1 MGVQIAMKSGALKPL
16 IVTADDFAQSADIDA
31 GITALILKNRVSA
44 ASCLT
49 MSPRWPV
56 ASNLLTNEIRGLADI
71 GLHLDFTQY
80 AAYKLRLPILMAR
93 AFLQSLPK
101 KEILIS
107 INAQLDRFE
116 AALGTR
122 PDYVDGHQHVH
133 QLPQIRE
140 ALLEVLV
147 ERYGNDLPWLRIARP
162 LKQDGFKGKV
172 IAALGASVLER
183 QATDVGIKYTRHLL
197 GVYGFDTSAAGYLA
211 CLDDWLSVAADPGK
225 SGLNGIHA
233 LMCHPAT
240 ANDRNAPQEDD
251 PIYAARAY
259 EYEVLD
265 GDGFGELLARHQ
277 LQVSRGNVLN

>member
-1 MGVQIAMKSGALKPL
+1 MISGVLKPL

-31 GITALILKNRVSA
+31 GIIALILKNRVSA
-44 ASCLT
+44 TSCLT
-49 MSPRWPV
+49 MSPRWPE
-56 ASNLLTNEIRGLADI
+56 ASRLLTNEIRGLADI

-80 AAYKLRLPILMAR
+80 AGYRHRLPIVMAR
-93 AFLQSLPK
+93 AFLNALPK
-101 KEILIS
+101 KKILAS
-107 INAQLDRFE
+107 INQQLDRFE
-116 AALGTR
+116 AKLGTR

-133 QLPQIRE
+133 QLPQVRE
-140 ALLEVLV
+140 ALLQVLV
-147 ERYGNDLPWLRIARP
+147 KRYGNDLPWLRIARP

-172 IAALGASVLER
+172 IAALGADALER
-183 QATDVGIKYTRHLL
+183 QAMDVGIKCTRHLL

-211 CLDDWLSVAADPGK
+211 RLDDWLSVAADSGK
-225 SGLNGIHA
+225 AGLNGIHA

-251 PIYAARAY
+251 PIHAARAY

-277 LQVSRGNVLN
+277 LKVSRGNVLS